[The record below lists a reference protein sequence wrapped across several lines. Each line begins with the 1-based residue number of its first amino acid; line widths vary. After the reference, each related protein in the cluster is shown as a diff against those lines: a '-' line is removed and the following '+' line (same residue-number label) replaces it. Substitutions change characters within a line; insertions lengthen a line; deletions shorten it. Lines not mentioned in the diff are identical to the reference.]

1 MWGNE
6 CEESKWPKSR
16 MTWHTC
22 RCFALSRP
30 MCPAGNWVSL
40 RGVMSPR
47 GRHRSFL
54 TVLPLTS
61 VPYHI
66 FWLLIVLLES
76 VTIFFFFLLED
87 LFLYSNSSTLV
98 EVAPRQVVHL
108 GCTSGP
114 GPLRMYSL
122 KQELVNLFFKWLHS
136 PSKTFIFM
144 GHIVSVAT
152 THLCHR

>member
-1 MWGNE
+1 
-6 CEESKWPKSR
+6 
-16 MTWHTC
+16 
-22 RCFALSRP
+22 
-30 MCPAGNWVSL
+30 MCPAGNWL
-40 RGVMSPR
+40 FLPGVMSPR

-54 TVLPLTS
+54 TVLLLTS
-61 VPYHI
+61 VPYHT

-76 VTIFFFFLLED
+76 VTIFFSKISSSTL
-87 LFLYSNSSTLV
+87 NSSTSV
-98 EVAPRQVVHL
+98 VVAPRQVVYL

-122 KQELVNLFFKWLHS
+122 KQQLVNLFFKWLHS
-136 PSKTFIFM
+136 PSKTIICM

>member
-1 MWGNE
+1 MT
-6 CEESKWPKSR
+6 EEQDDMTHLQMLWALQTYVSSRQLGFLIKSDV
-16 MTWHTC
+16 TK
-22 RCFALSRP
+22 
-30 MCPAGNWVSL
+30 
-40 RGVMSPR
+40 

-54 TVLPLTS
+54 TVLPLSS
-61 VPYHI
+61 VLTIYFFYINYPFKKCHHFFKKDFFPYSH
-66 FWLLIVLLES
+66 
-76 VTIFFFFLLED
+76 
-87 LFLYSNSSTLV
+87 SSISV
-98 EVAPRQVVHL
+98 EVAPWQVVPL

-122 KQELVNLFFKWLHS
+122 KQELINLFFKWLHS

>member
-6 CEESKWPKSR
+6 CEESKWLKSR

-22 RCFALSRP
+22 RCFGLSRP

-40 RGVMSPR
+40 SRVMSQKGDIGHSWLCFP
-47 GRHRSFL
+47 SLVFL
-54 TVLPLTS
+54 
-61 VPYHI
+61 PYI
-66 FWLLIVLLES
+66 FYINYPFKKCHH
-76 VTIFFFFLLED
+76 FFKKDFFP
-87 LFLYSNSSTLV
+87 YSHSSISV
-98 EVAPRQVVHL
+98 EVAPWQVVPL

-122 KQELVNLFFKWLHS
+122 KQELINLFFKWLHS